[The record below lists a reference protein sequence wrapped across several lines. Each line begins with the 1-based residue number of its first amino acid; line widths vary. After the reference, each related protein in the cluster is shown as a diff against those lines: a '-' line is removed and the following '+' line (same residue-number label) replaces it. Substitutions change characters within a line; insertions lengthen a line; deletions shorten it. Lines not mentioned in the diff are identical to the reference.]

1 MNALRFAACALATLS
16 LVCLCGCG
24 KKDTANTAPP
34 PGAQTAPPPPEVQ
47 AQIDAS
53 RQADA
58 ARHAAQAASRK

>member
-1 MNALRFAACALATLS
+1 MNALRFAACACIALS
-16 LVCLCGCG
+16 LFSLCGCG
-24 KKDTANTAPP
+24 KKDAANTAPP

-58 ARHAAQAASRK
+58 ARHAAEAASRK